1 MNTPGHSSALPTP
14 TSLRGSALAAVARG
28 EPLVVMTTLAGCPY
42 CDLVR
47 NHHLLPMLRQGQLH
61 AVQLDVRDRTSNLQ
75 GFDGSMTTPAEQA
88 KAWKARFAPTVLF
101 LGGIAYMCRPSRG
114 SDHLL
119 LPYMTDPN
127 AAEHASR
134 AFGAGCGFR
143 SCQEREP
150 LRNRLR
156 TPATASRRSWEDG
169 AHEYAPGILHSR
181 PPSDW

>member
-75 GFDGSMTTPAEQA
+75 GFDGSMTTPAEQS

-101 LGGIAYMCRPSRG
+101 LGAKGEE
-114 SDHLL
+114 L
-119 LPYMTDPN
+119 
-127 AAEHASR
+127 AERLVGVAVPDFYGEYLDARLQQAR
-134 AFGAGCGFR
+134 A
-143 SCQEREP
+143 
-150 LRNRLR
+150 RLR
-156 TPATASRRSWEDG
+156 
-169 AHEYAPGILHSR
+169 
-181 PPSDW
+181 

>member
-14 TSLRGSALAAVARG
+14 TSLRGSALAAAARG

-101 LGGIAYMCRPSRG
+101 LGAKGEE
-114 SDHLL
+114 L
-119 LPYMTDPN
+119 
-127 AAEHASR
+127 AERLVGVAVPDFYGEYLDARLQQAR
-134 AFGAGCGFR
+134 A
-143 SCQEREP
+143 
-150 LRNRLR
+150 RLR
-156 TPATASRRSWEDG
+156 
-169 AHEYAPGILHSR
+169 
-181 PPSDW
+181 